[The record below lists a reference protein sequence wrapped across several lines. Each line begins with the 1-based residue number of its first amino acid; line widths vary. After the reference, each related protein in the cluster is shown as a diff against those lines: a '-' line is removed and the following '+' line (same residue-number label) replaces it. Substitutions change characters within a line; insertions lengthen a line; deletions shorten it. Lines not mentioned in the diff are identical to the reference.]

1 MPTCVQELRAFK
13 HVYLHAGASGSQAC
27 LLACRSFRQSSMS
40 TCMQELQAVKH
51 VYLCAGAAG
60 SQACLLACRSFRQ
73 SSMSTCVQELRAFK
87 HAYLCAACPVLAA
100 PDPPSPFSPSPASH
114 PGSHQRSAGLRASCG
129 GAVTPCS
136 PHDSGLEEWEDL
148 AFIPSESICTH
159 LQRAFRLTDEKFC
172 DYRYLINKTY
182 VKKSALKVSF
192 LFLFL

>member
-1 MPTCVQELRAFK
+1 
-13 HVYLHAGASGSQAC
+13 
-27 LLACRSFRQSSMS
+27 
-40 TCMQELQAVKH
+40 
-51 VYLCAGAAG
+51 
-60 SQACLLACRSFRQ
+60 
-73 SSMSTCVQELRAFK
+73 MSTCVQELRAFK

-100 PDPPSPFSPSPASH
+100 PDPPSPFSPSPVSY
-114 PGSHQRSAGLRASCG
+114 PGSHQRSAGFPASCG

-136 PHDSGLEEWEDL
+136 PHDSGLEESEDL

-159 LQRAFRLTDEKFC
+159 LQRAFRLTDKKFC